1 MQNIHYEEKYKLCMS
16 YRSLYKINDKV
27 NPLRRG
33 DVVRGFTNLCK
44 LKAGVARRICAS
56 GDPQWIATWRKYDFR
71 HDDAE
76 KCHEENENIE
86 KEEELEQRKVR
97 DNASALVTWIEII
110 VCDCGNTI
118 MLTVQLW
125 KTYCFV

>member
-1 MQNIHYEEKYKLCMS
+1 MQNIHYEEKYKVYMS

-27 NPLRRG
+27 KTLRRG

-44 LKAGVARRICAS
+44 LKAGVARRIRAS
-56 GDPQWIATWRKYDFR
+56 ADPQWIATRSKYDFR

-76 KCHEENENIE
+76 KCHEENEDIE

-110 VCDCGNTI
+110 VFVYSNKI
-118 MLTVQLW
+118 ILTVQ
-125 KTYCFV
+125 